1 MDENR
6 SVSHDTTSLTGAW
19 FMGRPLELLKYR
31 DISYDSDGRM
41 SLRIARESELA
52 ETVAFPMI

>member
-1 MDENR
+1 
-6 SVSHDTTSLTGAW
+6 
-19 FMGRPLELLKYR
+19 MGRPLELLKYR

-41 SLRIARESELA
+41 FLRFARESELA

>member
-1 MDENR
+1 
-6 SVSHDTTSLTGAW
+6 
-19 FMGRPLELLKYR
+19 MGRPIELLNDR

-41 SLRIARESELA
+41 FSRSVRESELA